1 MTAAAPQTIRREDY
15 TPPPFLI
22 DFIDLKVDL
31 GKESTEVSSRLS
43 VRRNPKAATSPSD
56 LVLDGKKLELVSVLL
71 DDQPP
76 VHEVDPESLT
86 LRNVPDRFVLNIVTR
101 IKPQE
106 NTELTGLYKSKDM
119 YCTQCEAE
127 GFRRITYFLDR
138 PDAMSRYTTTIVAD
152 RELAPVLLSNG
163 NLIAS
168 GDLGDGKH
176 FAKWEDPFPKPA
188 YLFALVA
195 GPLESLDDTFVTRS
209 GREVSLH
216 IYVRPGDVKRCRH
229 AMDSLKKA
237 MKWDEDVYGL
247 EYDLDIF
254 MIVAVDDFNMGAME
268 NKGLNIFNSKLVLA
282 DPDTAT
288 DADYHAIEAV
298 IAHEYFHNWTG
309 NRVTCQDWFQLS
321 LKEGLTVFRD
331 QQFSADM
338 GSAATTRIAEV
349 RGLRAGQFPEDASPM
364 AHPVRPDSYI
374 EINNF
379 YTATVYQKGAEVV
392 RMQHTLLG
400 HEGFRKGM
408 DLYFQR
414 HDGQA
419 VTCDDFVR
427 AMEDANGADLSQ
439 FRLWYAQAGT
449 PELEVDGAY
458 DAEAK
463 RFTLT
468 VGQNLPPTPGQA
480 DKQPMHIPLAVGL
493 LDRAGRDMPLRLEG
507 EAKAG
512 AQTRVLDVRGA
523 RDVFVFEDVLEQ
535 PVASLL
541 RGFSAPVKLTAPRSD
556 AELTFLM
563 AHDSDAFARWEA
575 GQQLAAKLI
584 LGMVDDRKAG
594 RPMIVPDAFVDAV
607 RRTLDDQRLDRAL
620 IADASSL
627 PGIAYLGEL
636 MSEIDID
643 GLWAAREHLRKTL
656 AKRLEDRWA
665 ALYEA
670 NRISGGYR
678 FEADDV
684 GRRSLRNVSLSY
696 LTAEDSRDAR
706 RRAYLHFDAAA
717 NMTDAVAGLSRLAEF
732 GGIEGETVLNR
743 FYDRWKDQPLVLD
756 KWFGIQAAAPAA
768 DALDRVKRLTGH
780 AAYDAKNPNRIRAL
794 VGTFAGANLV
804 RFHDATGG
812 GYRFLADQVIAT
824 DKFNP
829 QVAARLVG
837 PLGRWRRY
845 DKQRQALMK
854 AELQRI
860 AAEPSLSKDVFEI
873 ASKSLA

>member
-1 MTAAAPQTIRREDY
+1 MTAAAPKTIRREDY

-31 GKESTEVSSRLS
+31 GRDSTEVSSRLS
-43 VRRNPKAATSPSD
+43 VRRNPDAKTKPAD

-71 DDQPP
+71 DDREPAY
-76 VHEVDPESLT
+76 EVDEESMT
-86 LRNVPDRFVLNIVTR
+86 LKGVPDKFVLNVTTR

-106 NTELTGLYKSKDM
+106 NTELTGLYKSRDM

-138 PDAMSRYTTTIVAD
+138 PDVMSRYTTTIAAD
-152 RELAPVLLSNG
+152 RAAARVLLSNG

-168 GDLGDGKH
+168 GDLAEGRH
-176 FAKWEDPFPKPA
+176 FARWEDPFPKPA

-209 GREVSLH
+209 GRKVSLH

-229 AMDSLKKA
+229 AMDSLKKS

-338 GSAATTRIAEV
+338 GSAATTRIGEV

-408 DLYFQR
+408 DLYFKR

-427 AMEDANGADLSQ
+427 AMEDANGADLTQ

-449 PELEVDGAY
+449 PELEVDGSY
-458 DAEAK
+458 DAATK
-463 RFTLT
+463 RYTMT
-468 VGQNLPPTPGQA
+468 VGQTLRPTPGQPE
-480 DKQPMHIPLAVGL
+480 KQPMHIPLAVGL
-493 LDRAGRDMPLRLEG
+493 LDRAGRDIALKLEG
-507 EAKAG
+507 EAEAG
-512 AQTRVLDVRGA
+512 SQTRVLDVKEA
-523 RDVFVFEDVLEQ
+523 RSTFVFEDVPEK

-541 RGFSAPVKLTAPRSD
+541 RGFSAPVKLTASRSD
-556 AELTFLM
+556 DELSFLM
-563 AHDSDAFARWEA
+563 AHDNDPFARWEA

-584 LGMVDDRKAG
+584 LGMVDERKAG
-594 RPMIVPDAFVDAV
+594 RPMTVPDTFVDAV

-636 MSEIDID
+636 MGEIDID
-643 GLWAAREHLRKTL
+643 GLWAARELLRKTL
-656 AKRLEDRWA
+656 AKRLADRWG

-670 NRISGGYR
+670 NRLSGAYR

-706 RRAYLHFDAAA
+706 RRAALHFETAT
-717 NMTDAVAGLSRLAEF
+717 NMTDSVGGLMRLAEL
-732 GGIEGETVLNR
+732 GGIEGQVALDR

-756 KWFGIQAAAPAA
+756 KWFGIQAQAPSP
-768 DALDRVKRLTGH
+768 DALDRVRKLLDH
-780 AAYDAKNPNRIRAL
+780 PAYDRKNPNKVRAL
-794 VGTFAGANLV
+794 VGAFAGGNPV
-804 RFHDATGG
+804 RFHDAAGG

-829 QVAARLVG
+829 QIAARLVG

-845 DKQRQALMK
+845 DKSRQPLMK

-860 AAEPSLSKDVFEI
+860 VAEPGLSKDVFEI

>member
-1 MTAAAPQTIRREDY
+1 MTAVPQTIRREDY

-22 DFIDLKVDL
+22 DSIDLNLDL
-31 GKESTEVSSRLS
+31 GKDSTEVVSRLEI
-43 VRRNPKAATSPSD
+43 RRNPAAKTQPAD
-56 LVLDGKKLELVSVLL
+56 LILDGKKLELISVLL
-71 DDQPP
+71 DGQPAMY
-76 VHEVDPESLT
+76 EVDPEALT
-86 LRNVPDRFVLNIVTR
+86 IRKVPDRFILNIATR
-101 IKPQE
+101 IRPQE
-106 NTELTGLYKSKDM
+106 NTELTGLYVSREM

-138 PDAMSRYTTTIVAD
+138 PDVMSRYTTTIAAD
-152 RELAPVLLSNG
+152 RRTHPVLLSNG

-168 GDLGDGKH
+168 GDLNKGRH
-176 FAKWEDPFPKPA
+176 FAKWQDPFPKPA

-209 GREVSLH
+209 GRKVSLH
-216 IYVRPGDVKRCRH
+216 IYVRPGDAKRCRH
-229 AMDSLKKA
+229 AMDSLKKS

-338 GSAATTRIAEV
+338 GSAATTRIGEV
-349 RGLRAGQFPEDASPM
+349 RGLRASQFPEDASPM

-379 YTATVYQKGAEVV
+379 YTATVYSKGAEVV

-400 HEGFRKGM
+400 QESFRKGM
-408 DLYFQR
+408 DLYFKR

-419 VTCDDFVR
+419 VTCDDFVQ
-427 AMEDANGADLSQ
+427 AMQDASGIDLTQ

-449 PELEVDGAY
+449 PELEVDGSY
-458 DAEAK
+458 DAAA
-463 RFTLT
+463 RRYTMT
-468 VGQNLPPTPGQA
+468 VGQILPATPGQPE
-480 DKQPMHIPLAVGL
+480 KQAMHIPLAIGL
-493 LDRAGRDMPLRLEG
+493 LDGAGRDMPLRLAGEG
-507 EAKAG
+507 KAG
-512 AQTRVLDVRGA
+512 GTTRVLDVRSA
-523 RDVFVFEDVLEQ
+523 RNVFVFEDLLEA

-541 RGFSAPVKLTAPRSD
+541 RGFSAPVKLTALRSD
-556 AELTFLM
+556 EELTFLM
-563 AHDSDAFARWEA
+563 AHDSDSFARWEA
-575 GQQLAAKLI
+575 GQQLAGKLI
-584 LGMVDDRKAG
+584 LGMVDDRRAG
-594 RPMIVPDAFVDAV
+594 RPMTVPDSFLNAV
-607 RRTLDDQRLDRAL
+607 KRTLDDQRLDRAL
-620 IADASSL
+620 IADASIL

-636 MSEIDID
+636 MAEIDID
-643 GLWAAREHLRKTL
+643 GLWAAREHLRRTMAKKL
-656 AKRLEDRWA
+656 ADRWA
-665 ALYEA
+665 ALYET
-670 NRISGGYR
+670 NRLSGSYR
-678 FEADDV
+678 FQAEDAS
-684 GRRSLRNVSLSY
+684 RRSLRNVCLSY
-696 LTAEDSRDAR
+696 LTAEDGRDAR
-706 RRAYLHFDAAA
+706 RRAALHFEAAS
-717 NMTDAVAGLSRLAEF
+717 NMTDSVAGLARLAEL
-732 GGIEGETVLNR
+732 GGIEGDYALDR
-743 FYDRWKDQPLVLD
+743 FYDRWKSDALVLD
-756 KWFGIQAAAPAA
+756 KWFSIQACAPSA
-768 DALDRVKRLTGH
+768 DALARVRKLTEH
-780 AAYDAKNPNRIRAL
+780 PAYDRRNPNRIRAL
-794 VGTFAGANLV
+794 VGAFAGGNPV
-804 RFHDATGG
+804 RFHDASGG
-812 GYRFLADQVIAT
+812 GYRFLADQVVAT

-854 AELQRI
+854 GELERI
-860 AAEPSLSKDVFEI
+860 VAEPGLSKDVFEI

>member
-1 MTAAAPQTIRREDY
+1 MTAAPKEIRREDY

-22 DFIDLKVDL
+22 DSIELKVDL
-31 GKESTEVSSRLS
+31 GKGSTEVASRLS
-43 VRRNPKAATSPSD
+43 VRRNPAAKTQPAD
-56 LVLDGKKLELVSVLL
+56 LVLDGKKIELVSLLL
-71 DDQPP
+71 DDKRP
-76 VHEVDPESLT
+76 VHEVDAESLT
-86 LRNVPDRFVLNIVTR
+86 IRGVPDRFTLNVVTR

-106 NTELTGLYKSKDM
+106 NTELTGLYVSRDM

-138 PDAMSRYTTTIVAD
+138 PDVMSRYTTMIVAD
-152 RELAPVLLSNG
+152 HASHPVLLSNG
-163 NLIAS
+163 NLIAR
-168 GDLGDGKH
+168 GDLDGGRH

-209 GREVSLH
+209 GREVKLH
-216 IYVRPGDVKRCRH
+216 IYVRPGDAWRCRH
-229 AMDSLKKA
+229 AMDSLKKS

-338 GSAATTRIAEV
+338 GSAATTRIGEV

-379 YTATVYQKGAEVV
+379 YTATVYNKGAEVV

-400 HEGFRKGM
+400 HENFRKGM
-408 DLYFQR
+408 DLYFKR

-419 VTCDDFVR
+419 VTCDDFVQ
-427 AMEDANGADLSQ
+427 AMQDASGIDLAQ

-449 PELEVDGAY
+449 PELEVDGTY
-458 DAEAK
+458 DAANK
-463 RFTLT
+463 RYTMT
-468 VGQNLPPTPGQA
+468 VGQNLPATPGQPE
-480 DKQPMHIPLAVGL
+480 KQAMHIPLAVGL
-493 LDRAGRDMPLRLEG
+493 LDGAGRDMPLRLAG

-512 AQTRVLDVRGA
+512 AQTRVLDVKTA
-523 RDVFVFEDVLEQ
+523 RDVFVFEDVAEA

-541 RGFSAPVKLTAPRSD
+541 RSFSAPVKLTALRSD
-556 AELTFLM
+556 EELSFLM

-594 RPMIVPDAFVDAV
+594 RPMTVPDGFVNAV

-620 IADASSL
+620 IADASTL

-636 MSEIDID
+636 MGEIDID

-656 AKRLEDRWA
+656 SKRLSDRWG

-670 NRISGGYR
+670 NRLSGGYR
-678 FEADDV
+678 FEADDL
-684 GRRSLRNVSLSY
+684 GRRSLRNVCLAY

-706 RRAYLHFDAAA
+706 RRAALHFETAS
-717 NMTDAVAGLSRLAEF
+717 NMTDSVAGLSRLAEL
-732 GGIEGETVLNR
+732 GGIEGETALAR
-743 FYDRWKDQPLVLD
+743 FHDRWKGDALVLD
-756 KWFGIQAAAPAA
+756 KWFSIQASAPSA
-768 DALDRVKRLTGH
+768 DALARVRKLIDH
-780 AAYDAKNPNRIRAL
+780 PAYDRKNPNRIRAL
-794 VGTFAGANLV
+794 VSTFAGANPV
-804 RFHDATGG
+804 RFHDASGG

-845 DKQRQALMK
+845 DQVRQVLMK
-854 AELQRI
+854 AELERVV
-860 AAEPSLSKDVFEI
+860 AEPGLSKDVFEI

>member
-1 MTAAAPQTIRREDY
+1 MTAAPYAIRREDY

-22 DFIDLKVDL
+22 DFIDLKIDL
-31 GKESTEVSSRLS
+31 GKESTEVASRLAI
-43 VRRNPKAATSPSD
+43 RRNPAAASRVAD

-76 VHEVDPESLT
+76 THEAGPESLT
-86 LRNVPDRFVLNIVTR
+86 LRDVPDRFVLNVTTR
-101 IKPQE
+101 IRPKD
-106 NTELTGLYKSKDM
+106 NTELTGLYVSKDM

-138 PDAMSRYTTTIVAD
+138 PDVMSRYTTTIVAD
-152 RELAPVLLSNG
+152 RAAVPVLLSNG
-163 NLIAS
+163 NLVAS
-168 GDLGDGKH
+168 GDLGEGRH

-195 GPLESLDDTFVTRS
+195 GPLEPLDDRFVTRS

-229 AMDSLKKA
+229 AMDSLKKS

-247 EYDLDIF
+247 EYDLDVF
-254 MIVAVDDFNMGAME
+254 MVVAVDDFNMGAME

-282 DPDTAT
+282 DPETAT

-309 NRVTCQDWFQLS
+309 NRVTCRDWFQLS

-338 GSAATTRIAEV
+338 GSAATGRIGEV
-349 RGLRAGQFPEDASPM
+349 KSLRASQFPEDASPM

-400 HEGFRKGM
+400 HDGFRRGM
-408 DLYFQR
+408 DLYIQR

-419 VTCDDFVR
+419 VTCDDFVQ
-427 AMEDANGADLSQ
+427 AMQDASGVDLTQ

-458 DAEAK
+458 DAAA
-463 RFTLT
+463 RRYTMT
-468 VGQNLPPTPGQA
+468 VGQNLASAPGQPH
-480 DKQPMHIPLAVGL
+480 KKPLHIPLAVGL
-493 LDRAGRDMPLRLEG
+493 LDRAGRDLPLRLAG
-507 EAKAG
+507 ETAATG
-512 AQTRVLDVRGA
+512 LTRVLDIRGEH
-523 RDVFVFEDVLEQ
+523 DVFTFEDVPEA
-535 PVASLL
+535 PAASLL

-556 AELTFLM
+556 QELTFLM
-563 AHDSDAFARWEA
+563 AHDSDPFARWEA

-584 LGMVDDRKAG
+584 LGMVADRKAG
-594 RPMIVPDAFVDAV
+594 QPMTVPEAFVGAV

-620 IADASSL
+620 VADASTL
-627 PGIAYLGEL
+627 PGIAYLGE
-636 MSEIDID
+636 MMAEIDID

-656 AKRLEDRWA
+656 AKHLSDRWGG
-665 ALYEA
+665 LYEA
-670 NRISGGYR
+670 NRATGGYR
-678 FEADDV
+678 YAAEDV
-684 GRRSLRNVSLSY
+684 GRRSLRNVCLSY
-696 LTAEDSRDAR
+696 LTAEDGRDAR
-706 RRAYLHFDAAA
+706 RRAALHFETAT
-717 NMTDAVAGLSRLAEF
+717 NMTDAVAGLGRLTEL
-732 GGIEGETVLNR
+732 GGIEGETALAR
-743 FYDRWKDQPLVLD
+743 FHDRWKGEALVLD
-756 KWFGIQAAAPAA
+756 KWFAIQASAASA
-768 DALDRVKRLTGH
+768 DALDRVRRLTGH
-780 AAYDAKNPNRIRAL
+780 RAYDARNPNRIRAL
-794 VGTFAGANLV
+794 VGTFANGNPV
-804 RFHDATGG
+804 RFHDVSGG
-812 GYRFLADQVIAT
+812 GYRFLAEQVIAI

-837 PLGRWRRY
+837 PLGRGRRY
-845 DKQRQALMK
+845 DKGRQALMR
-854 AELQRI
+854 AELERI
-860 AAEPSLSKDVFEI
+860 VAEPGLSRDVFEI
-873 ASKSLA
+873 ASKSLD

>member
-1 MTAAAPQTIRREDY
+1 MTAAPNAIRREDY
-15 TPPPFLI
+15 TPPAFLI

-31 GKESTEVSSRLS
+31 GKDATEVASRLS
-43 VRRNPKAATSPSD
+43 VRRNPAATTPPAD
-56 LVLDGKKLELVSVLL
+56 LVLDGKKLELVSLLL
-71 DDQPP
+71 DDQAPA
-76 VHEVDPESLT
+76 HEVGPESLT
-86 LRNVPDRFVLNIVTR
+86 IRNVPDRFVLNITTR
-101 IKPQE
+101 IRPKD
-106 NTELTGLYKSKDM
+106 NTELTGLYVSRDM

-138 PDAMSRYTTTIVAD
+138 PDVMSRYTTTIVAD
-152 RELAPVLLSNG
+152 RAAAPVLLSNG
-163 NLIAS
+163 NLVAS

-209 GREVSLH
+209 GRKVSLH
-216 IYVRPGDVKRCRH
+216 IYVRPGDAKRCRH
-229 AMDSLKKA
+229 AMDSLKKS
-237 MKWDEDVYGL
+237 MRWDEEVYGL

-282 DPDTAT
+282 DPETAT

-338 GSAATTRIAEV
+338 GSAATTRIGEV

-379 YTATVYQKGAEVV
+379 YTATVYNKGAEVV

-419 VTCDDFVR
+419 VTCDDFVQ
-427 AMEDANGADLSQ
+427 AMQDASGVDLTQ

-449 PELEVDGAY
+449 PELEVDGSY
-458 DAEAK
+458 DAAAK
-463 RFTLT
+463 RYTMT
-468 VGQNLPPTPGQA
+468 VGQNLPPTPGQPE
-480 DKQPMHIPLAVGL
+480 KKPMHIPLAVGL
-493 LDRAGRDMPLRLEG
+493 LDRAGRDMPLRLAG
-507 EAKAG
+507 ESKAG
-512 AQTRVLDVRGA
+512 AGTRVLDVRSA
-523 RDVFVFEDVLEQ
+523 HDVFVFEDVPET

-541 RGFSAPVKLTAPRSD
+541 RGFSAPVKLSTLRSD

-584 LGMVDDRKAG
+584 LGMVEDRKAG
-594 RPMIVPDAFVDAV
+594 RPMAVPDAFIDAV

-620 IADASSL
+620 IADASTL

-636 MSEIDID
+636 MGEIDID
-643 GLWAAREHLRKTL
+643 GLWAAREHLRKTM
-656 AKRLEDRWA
+656 AKRLSDRWS

-670 NRISGGYR
+670 NRLTGGYR

-684 GRRSLRNVSLSY
+684 GRRSLRNVCLAY
-696 LTAEDSRDAR
+696 LTAEESRDAR
-706 RRAYLHFDAAA
+706 RRAALHFETAA
-717 NMTDAVAGLSRLAEF
+717 NMTDAVAGLSRLAEL
-732 GGIEGETVLNR
+732 GGIEGDTALQR
-743 FYDRWKDQPLVLD
+743 FHDRWKDEPLVLD
-756 KWFGIQAAAPAA
+756 KWFAIQASAPSA
-768 DALDRVKRLTGH
+768 DALDRVRRLTGH
-780 AAYDAKNPNRIRAL
+780 PAYDRKNPNRIRAL
-794 VGTFAGANLV
+794 VATFAGSNLV
-804 RFHDATGG
+804 RFHDASGG
-812 GYRFLADQVIAT
+812 GYRFLADQVTAI

-854 AELQRI
+854 AELERVV
-860 AAEPSLSKDVFEI
+860 AEPGLSKDVFEI

>member
-1 MTAAAPQTIRREDY
+1 MTAAAPKTIRREDY

-31 GKESTEVSSRLS
+31 GKDSTEVSSRLS
-43 VRRNPKAATSPSD
+43 VRRNPDAKAKPAD

-71 DDQPP
+71 DDREPAY
-76 VHEVDPESLT
+76 EVDEESMT
-86 LRNVPDRFVLNIVTR
+86 LKGVPDKFVLNVTTR

-106 NTELTGLYKSKDM
+106 NTELTGLYKSRDM

-138 PDAMSRYTTTIVAD
+138 PDVMSRYTTTIVAD
-152 RELAPVLLSNG
+152 RAAAPVLLSNG
-163 NLIAS
+163 NLIAA
-168 GDLGDGKH
+168 GDLAEGRH

-209 GREVSLH
+209 GRKVSLH

-229 AMDSLKKA
+229 AMDSLKKS

-338 GSAATTRIAEV
+338 GSAATTRISEV

-364 AHPVRPDSYI
+364 AHPIRPDSYI

-408 DLYFQR
+408 DLYFKR

-427 AMEDANGADLSQ
+427 AMEDANGADLKQ

-449 PELEVDGAY
+449 PELEVDGSY
-458 DAEAK
+458 DPVTK
-463 RFTLT
+463 RYTMT
-468 VGQNLPPTPGQA
+468 VGQNLRPTPGQPE
-480 DKQPMHIPLAVGL
+480 KQPMHIPLAVGL
-493 LDRAGRDMPLRLEG
+493 LDRAGRDIALRLEG
-507 EAKAG
+507 ETKVG
-512 AQTRVLDVRGA
+512 SETRVLNVKEA
-523 RDVFVFEDVLEQ
+523 RSVFVFEDVPEK

-556 AELTFLM
+556 DELSFLM
-563 AHDSDAFARWEA
+563 AHDNDPFARWEA

-584 LGMVDDRKAG
+584 LGMVDERKAG
-594 RPMIVPDAFVDAV
+594 RPMTVPDTFVDAV

-636 MSEIDID
+636 MGEIDID

-656 AKRLEDRWA
+656 AKRLADRWG

-670 NRISGGYR
+670 NRLTGAYR

-706 RRAYLHFDAAA
+706 RRAALHFENAT
-717 NMTDAVAGLSRLAEF
+717 NMTDSVGGLMRLAEL
-732 GGIEGETVLNR
+732 GGIEGQVALDR
-743 FYDRWKDQPLVLD
+743 FCDRWKDQPLVLD
-756 KWFGIQAAAPAA
+756 KWFGIQAQAPSA
-768 DALDRVKRLTGH
+768 DALDRVRKLLDH
-780 AAYDAKNPNRIRAL
+780 SAYDRKNPNKVRAL
-794 VGTFAGANLV
+794 VGAFAGGNPV
-804 RFHDATGG
+804 RFHDAAGG
-812 GYRFLADQVIAT
+812 GYRFLADQVVAT

-829 QVAARLVG
+829 QIAARLVG

-845 DKQRQALMK
+845 DKPRQALMK

-860 AAEPSLSKDVFEI
+860 VAEPGLSKDVFEI

>member
-1 MTAAAPQTIRREDY
+1 
-15 TPPPFLI
+15 
-22 DFIDLKVDL
+22 
-31 GKESTEVSSRLS
+31 
-43 VRRNPKAATSPSD
+43 
-56 LVLDGKKLELVSVLL
+56 
-71 DDQPP
+71 
-76 VHEVDPESLT
+76 
-86 LRNVPDRFVLNIVTR
+86 
-101 IKPQE
+101 
-106 NTELTGLYKSKDM
+106 
-119 YCTQCEAE
+119 
-127 GFRRITYFLDR
+127 
-138 PDAMSRYTTTIVAD
+138 
-152 RELAPVLLSNG
+152 
-163 NLIAS
+163 
-168 GDLGDGKH
+168 
-176 FAKWEDPFPKPA
+176 
-188 YLFALVA
+188 
-195 GPLESLDDTFVTRS
+195 
-209 GREVSLH
+209 
-216 IYVRPGDVKRCRH
+216 
-229 AMDSLKKA
+229 
-237 MKWDEDVYGL
+237 
-247 EYDLDIF
+247 

-338 GSAATTRIAEV
+338 GSAATTRIGEV

-408 DLYFQR
+408 DLYFKR

-427 AMEDANGADLSQ
+427 AMEDANGADLKQ

-449 PELEVDGAY
+449 PELEVDGSY
-458 DAEAK
+458 DPLT
-463 RFTLT
+463 RRYTMT
-468 VGQNLPPTPGQA
+468 VGQNLRPTPGQPE
-480 DKQPMHIPLAVGL
+480 KQPMHIPLAVGL
-493 LDRAGRDMPLRLEG
+493 LDRAGRDIALRLEG
-507 EAKAG
+507 EARAG
-512 AQTRVLDVRGA
+512 SETRVLDVKEA
-523 RDVFVFEDVLEQ
+523 RSAFVFEDVPEK

-556 AELTFLM
+556 DELSFLM
-563 AHDSDAFARWEA
+563 AHDNDPFARWEA

-584 LGMVDDRKAG
+584 LGMVDERKAG
-594 RPMIVPDAFVDAV
+594 RPMTVPDTFVDAV

-636 MSEIDID
+636 MDEIDID
-643 GLWAAREHLRKTL
+643 GLWAARELLRKTI
-656 AKRLEDRWA
+656 AKRLADRWG

-670 NRISGGYR
+670 NRLTGAYR

-706 RRAYLHFDAAA
+706 RRAALHFESAT
-717 NMTDAVAGLSRLAEF
+717 NMTDSVGGLMRLAEL
-732 GGIEGETVLNR
+732 GGIEGRVALDR

-756 KWFGIQAAAPAA
+756 KWFGIQAQAPSA
-768 DALDRVKRLTGH
+768 DALDRVRKLLDH
-780 AAYDAKNPNRIRAL
+780 PAYDRKNPNKVRAL
-794 VGTFAGANLV
+794 VGAFAGGNPV
-804 RFHDATGG
+804 RFHDAAGG

-829 QVAARLVG
+829 QIAARLVG

-845 DKQRQALMK
+845 DKPRQALMK

-860 AAEPSLSKDVFEI
+860 VAEPGLSKDVFEI